1 MKPKNLAVY
10 ALSLCLAA
18 IPTVA
23 EASEPTLLAQYNGD
37 EQVSIDVYSKA
48 SPAVVTIQVGRG
60 AGSGSIISSD
70 GLILTNEHV
79 IRNASRG
86 VVKVVTA
93 AGKEYQGNVIA
104 VDKPNDLA
112 LVSLQTNDSFPVIP
126 IAGANSIKVGQT
138 VYAIGSP
145 FGLSGTFTQGT
156 LSRIAPNGDLQT
168 DAAINPGNSGGPLL
182 NSRGE
187 LIGVNKAILSA
198 GGRGNIGIGFATSAT
213 EAQQFIA
220 HNRNNTAP
228 QVVASPSQPPRLGIS
243 VDAASLII
251 ESVERG
257 SIAQSIGLRPGDRL
271 IGVNRRRL
279 RDVRQLVAYLDTR
292 PNSMLLTVARN
303 RRLANIL
310 VEF

>member
-220 HNRNNTAP
+220 QNRNNTVP
-228 QVVASPSQPPRLGIS
+228 QVAAAPSQPPRLGIS

>member
-1 MKPKNLAVY
+1 MKPNNLAVY
-10 ALSLCLAA
+10 ALSLCLAT

-48 SPAVVTIQVGRG
+48 SPAVVTIKVGRG

-79 IRNASRG
+79 VRNANRG

-93 AGKEYQGNVIA
+93 GSKEYQGQVIA
-104 VDKPNDLA
+104 VDSPNDLA
-112 LVSLQTNDSFPVIP
+112 LVRLQTNDSFPVIP

-220 HNRNNTAP
+220 QNRNRTAP
-228 QVVASPSQPPRLGIS
+228 QVAVAPSQPPRLGIS

-279 RDVRQLVAYLDTR
+279 RDVRQLVAYLDSR

>member
-1 MKPKNLAVY
+1 
-10 ALSLCLAA
+10 
-18 IPTVA
+18 
-23 EASEPTLLAQYNGD
+23 AQYNGD
-37 EQVSIDVYSKA
+37 EQVSIDVYNQA
-48 SPAVVTIQVGRG
+48 SPAVVTIQVGGG
-60 AGSGSIISSD
+60 AGSGSIISSE

-79 IRNASRG
+79 VRNANRG
-86 VVKVVTA
+86 VVKVIA
-93 AGKEYQGNVIA
+93 AEGKEYQGSVIA
-104 VDKPNDLA
+104 VDNPNDLA
-112 LVSLQTNDSFPVIP
+112 LVRLNTSDRLPTIS
-126 IAGANSIKVGQT
+126 IASANSIKVGQT

-213 EAQQFIA
+213 EAQQFVA
-220 HNRNNTAP
+220 QNRNRTAP
-228 QVVASPSQPPRLGIS
+228 QVAAAPSQAPRLGIS

-251 ESVERG
+251 ESVERN
-257 SIAQSIGLRPGDRL
+257 SVAASIGLRPGDQL
-271 IGVNRRRL
+271 VGVNRRRL
-279 RDVRQLVAYLDTR
+279 RDVRQLVSYLNTR
-292 PNSMLLTVARN
+292 PDSMVLTVARN

>member
-1 MKPKNLAVY
+1 MKPKNFAVY

-18 IPTVA
+18 IPMVA
-23 EASEPTLLAQYNGD
+23 EASEPRLLAQYNGD
-37 EQVSIDVYSKA
+37 EQVSIDVYNQA

-60 AGSGSIISSD
+60 AGSGSIISSE

-79 IRNASRG
+79 IRNANRG
-86 VVKVVTA
+86 VVKVIA
-93 AGKEYQGNVIA
+93 AEGKEYQGNVIA
-104 VDKPNDLA
+104 VDSPNDLA
-112 LVSLQTNDSFPVIP
+112 LVRLNTSDRLPTIP
-126 IAGANSIKVGQT
+126 IASANSIKVGQT

-213 EAQQFIA
+213 EAQQF
-220 HNRNNTAP
+220 
-228 QVVASPSQPPRLGIS
+228 
-243 VDAASLII
+243 
-251 ESVERG
+251 
-257 SIAQSIGLRPGDRL
+257 
-271 IGVNRRRL
+271 
-279 RDVRQLVAYLDTR
+279 
-292 PNSMLLTVARN
+292 
-303 RRLANIL
+303 
-310 VEF
+310 

>member
-10 ALSLCLAA
+10 ALSLCLAT

-23 EASEPTLLAQYNGD
+23 EASEPILLAQYNGD
-37 EQVSIDVYSKA
+37 EQVSIDVYRKA

-60 AGSGSIISSD
+60 AGSGSIISSE

-79 IRNASRG
+79 IRNANRG
-86 VVKVVTA
+86 VVKVIA
-93 AGKEYQGNVIA
+93 AEGKEYEGSVIA
-104 VDKPNDLA
+104 IDSPNDLA
-112 LVSLQTNDSFPVIP
+112 LVRLQTSDRLATIP
-126 IAGANSIKVGQT
+126 IASANSIKVGQT

-198 GGRGNIGIGFATSAT
+198 GGGGNIGIGFATSAT

-220 HNRNNTAP
+220 QNRNRTAP
-228 QVVASPSQPPRLGIS
+228 TIAAAPSEAPRLGIS
-243 VDAASLII
+243 VDGASLII

-257 SIAQSIGLRPGDRL
+257 SVAASIGLKPGDQL
-271 IGVNRRRL
+271 VGVNRRRL
-279 RDVRQLVAYLDTR
+279 RDVRQLVSYLNTR
-292 PNSMLLTVARN
+292 PDSMVLTVARN

>member
-1 MKPKNLAVY
+1 MKPKNFAVY

-18 IPTVA
+18 IPMVA
-23 EASEPTLLAQYNGD
+23 EASEPRLLAQYNGD
-37 EQVSIDVYSKA
+37 EQVSIDVYNQA

-60 AGSGSIISSD
+60 AGSGSIISSE

-79 IRNASRG
+79 IRNANRG
-86 VVKVVTA
+86 VVKVIA
-93 AGKEYQGNVIA
+93 AEGKEYQGNVIA
-104 VDKPNDLA
+104 VDSPNDLA
-112 LVSLQTNDSFPVIP
+112 LVRLNTSDRLPTIP
-126 IAGANSIKVGQT
+126 IASANSIKVGQT

-213 EAQQFIA
+213 EAQQFVA
-220 HNRNNTAP
+220 QNRNRTAP
-228 QVVASPSQPPRLGIS
+228 QVAAAPSQAPRLGIS

-251 ESVERG
+251 ESVERN
-257 SIAQSIGLRPGDRL
+257 SVAASIGLRPGDQL
-271 IGVNRRRL
+271 VGVNRRRL
-279 RDVRQLVAYLDTR
+279 RDVRQLVSYLNTR
-292 PNSMLLTVARN
+292 PDSMVLTVARN

>member
-1 MKPKNLAVY
+1 MKPKNFAVY

-18 IPTVA
+18 IPIVA
-23 EASEPTLLAQYNGD
+23 EASEPRLLAQYNGD
-37 EQVSIDVYSKA
+37 EQVSIDVYNQA

-60 AGSGSIISSD
+60 AGSGSIISSE

-79 IRNASRG
+79 IRNANRG
-86 VVKVVTA
+86 VVKVIA
-93 AGKEYQGNVIA
+93 AEGKEYQGNVIA
-104 VDKPNDLA
+104 VDSPNDLA
-112 LVSLQTNDSFPVIP
+112 LVRLNTSDRLPTIP
-126 IAGANSIKVGQT
+126 IASANSIKVGQT

-213 EAQQFIA
+213 EAQQFVA
-220 HNRNNTAP
+220 QNRNRTAP
-228 QVVASPSQPPRLGIS
+228 QVAAAPSQAPRLGIS

-251 ESVERG
+251 ESVERN
-257 SIAQSIGLRPGDRL
+257 SVAASIGLRPGDQL
-271 IGVNRRRL
+271 VGVNRRRL
-279 RDVRQLVAYLDTR
+279 RDVRQLVSYLNTR
-292 PNSMLLTVARN
+292 PDSMVLTVARN